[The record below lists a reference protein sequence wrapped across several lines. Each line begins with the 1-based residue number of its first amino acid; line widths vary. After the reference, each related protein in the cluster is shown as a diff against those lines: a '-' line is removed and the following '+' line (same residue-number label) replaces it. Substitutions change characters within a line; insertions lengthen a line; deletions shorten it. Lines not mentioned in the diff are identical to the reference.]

1 MKQVDLTQGKVTSVI
16 LSLALPIMLSS
27 LLQFTY
33 NLIDMI
39 WIGGLGSNSVASI
52 GSTSFY
58 IGLGYSINALVVVG
72 TGIKV
77 SHAIGKKNNEEV
89 QKYINAGLLLNVLI
103 GIVYSIV
110 LIFLGK
116 NLIGFLRLGNWEVEN
131 GAYLYML
138 FHAPIIFLGFFNA
151 LYTRIFNSFGNNGIA
166 LKISAIGIIIN
177 TILDPILI
185 YTFKLGIVGAAIG
198 TLVANIVMFILFH
211 LNSNGIIKFNLKVKI
226 DLDKIRE
233 IIILGSPMSFQ
244 RILFTVVNII
254 IARLIAIFGADAI
267 AAQKI
272 GVQIESITFMVI
284 GGLNGAVTSF
294 VGQNYGAKKFE
305 RVIQGYKS
313 SIKIGILYSSVTA
326 LVFMFMPKVLVEI
339 FLKDEDT
346 VLIACKYL
354 QIVAVSQIFS
364 AVEMVSNGLFTGM
377 GKPKIPAYISIIF
390 TVLRIPMAFI
400 LIKLCGLDGVWWSI
414 SSSSILKGLIS
425 YILYKYKIQY
435 NSRGY
440 TA

>member
-364 AVEMVSNGLFTGM
+364 AVEMVSNGLFTGV

-400 LIKLCGLDGVWWSI
+400 LTKLYGLDGVWWSI

-435 NSRGY
+435 NGRGY

>member
-1 MKQVDLTQGKVTSVI
+1 MKQVDLTKGKVTSVI
-16 LSLALPIMLSS
+16 LSLAIPIMTSS

-58 IGLGYSINALVVVG
+58 IGLGYSINALVIVG

-77 SHAIGKKNNEEV
+77 SHAIGRKNNEEV

-103 GIVYSIV
+103 GVVYSIV

-116 NLIGFLRLGNWEVEN
+116 NLIGFLRLGNLEVEN

-138 FHAPIIFLGFFNA
+138 FNAPIIFLGFFNT
-151 LYTRIFNSFGNNGIA
+151 LYTRIFNSFGNNSIA

-185 YTFKLGIVGAAIG
+185 YIFKLGIVGAAIG
-198 TLVANIVMFILFH
+198 TLVANIVMFNLFH

-233 IIILGSPMSFQ
+233 IIILGAPMSFQ
-244 RILFTVVNII
+244 RILFTVVNIM
-254 IARLIAIFGADAI
+254 IARLIAVFGSDAI

-272 GVQIESITFMVI
+272 GLQIESITFMVI

-313 SIKIGILYSSVTA
+313 SIKIGVIYSAVTA
-326 LVFMFMPKVLVEI
+326 LIFMFMPKLLVEI
-339 FLKDEDT
+339 FLRDENT
-346 VLIACKYL
+346 VLIACRYL

-364 AVEMVSNGLFTGM
+364 TIEMVSNGLFTGV

-390 TVLRIPMAFI
+390 TILRIPMALI
-400 LIKLCGLDGVWWSI
+400 LIKLYGLDGVWWSI
-414 SSSSILKGLIS
+414 ALSSILKGLIS

-435 NSRGY
+435 NGREY
-440 TA
+440 II

>member
-326 LVFMFMPKVLVEI
+326 LIFMFMPKVLVEI

-364 AVEMVSNGLFTGM
+364 AVEMVSNGLFTGV

-400 LIKLCGLDGVWWSI
+400 LIKLYGLDGVWWSI

-425 YILYKYKIQY
+425 YIL
-435 NSRGY
+435 SLVFSL
-440 TA
+440 

>member
-77 SHAIGKKNNEEV
+77 SHAIGQKNNEEV

-326 LVFMFMPKVLVEI
+326 LIFMFMPKVLVEI

-364 AVEMVSNGLFTGM
+364 AVEMVSNGLFTGV

-400 LIKLCGLDGVWWSI
+400 LTKLYGLDGVWWSI

-435 NSRGY
+435 NGRGY